1 VRRVWRLTGVLLRD
15 WLRNREAVFFA
26 VLFPVILLVVFSL
39 VFAGGP
45 TEFDIA
51 VQNNDVGPDGEP
63 SALSAELVAGLEA
76 ADPLVVHRLDDDD
89 NRDLQSVADVEATT
103 GYRRVLVVPDGFG
116 ERARASAG
124 RVRATVVRDTVARAP
139 LPGDQRGNVSDALAA
154 LDGGESDREPATPV
168 LLTVPGDDGAGA
180 VRSVVGGVVSRF
192 NDRSLGVER
201 PTATVD
207 AREQGR
213 PGVGATGYFLPA
225 FVVAM
230 VLINGVMTVP
240 STVASFR
247 RDGTLKR
254 LAATPLR
261 RHEWVVA
268 NVVQQSVLAV
278 AIAGVLV
285 LVARVAF
292 GVAVV
297 PGPLAVALVAV
308 GAVAFSALGMVVG
321 SVIRDPGSAISLGGA
336 VALPLMF
343 VSGVFWELDLMPPTL
358 QAVAEYSPVTHFHR
372 SLRQLLVLDSTA
384 GVPSTFALLSALAVV
399 FLTAAVAATNWREF
413 D

>member
-1 VRRVWRLTGVLLRD
+1 MRRVWRLTGVLLRD
-15 WLRNREAVFFA
+15 WVRNREAVFFA

-45 TEFDIA
+45 TEFDVA
-51 VQNNDVGPDGEP
+51 VQNNDVGPEGEP
-63 SALSAELVAGLEA
+63 SELSARFVDGLEA
-76 ADPLVVHRLDDDD
+76 ADPLVVHHLDGDS
-89 NRDLQSVADVEATT
+89 DLRNASDIETTT
-103 GYRRVLVVPDGFG
+103 GYRRVVMVPDGFG

-124 RVRATVVRDTVARAP
+124 RVRATVVRDTIARAP
-139 LPGDQRGNVSDALAA
+139 LSDAQRENASEGLSA
-154 LDGGESDREPATPV
+154 LDGGDANGDPATVV

-180 VRSVVGGVVSRF
+180 VRSVLGSVTARF
-192 NDRSLGVER
+192 NDRSLAVEE
-201 PTATVD
+201 PTAVVT
-207 AREQGR
+207 ARERGA
-213 PGVGATGYFLPA
+213 PGVGATGYYLPA

-261 RHEWVVA
+261 RHEWVLA

-285 LVARVAF
+285 LVARVVF
-292 GVAVV
+292 GVSAV
-297 PGPLAVALVAV
+297 PGPLAVALIAV

-336 VALPLMF
+336 IALPLLF

-358 QAVAEYSPVTHFHR
+358 QVVAEYSPVTHFHR
-372 SLRQLLVLDSTA
+372 SLRELMVLDSTA
-384 GVPSTFALLSALAVV
+384 GVTSTFGLLGTLAVV
-399 FLTAAVAATNWREF
+399 FVAAAVAATNWQEF

>member
-45 TEFDIA
+45 TEFDVA

-63 SALSAELVAGLEA
+63 SALSAELVDGLEA
-76 ADPLVVHRLDDDD
+76 ADPLVVHRLDRGD
-89 NRDLQSVADVEATT
+89 RDLQSADDVEATT
-103 GYRRVLVVPDGFG
+103 GYRRVVVVPDGFG

-139 LPGDQRGNVSDALAA
+139 LSDDQRGNVSEALAA
-154 LDGGESDREPATPV
+154 LDGGDREPATLV
-168 LLTVPGDDGAGA
+168 LLTVPDDDGAGA

-213 PGVGATGYFLPA
+213 PSVGATGYFLPA

-268 NVVQQSVLAV
+268 NVLQQSVLAV
-278 AIAGVLV
+278 GIAGVLV
-285 LVARVAF
+285 IVARVAF
-292 GVAVV
+292 GVTAV

-336 VALPLMF
+336 IALPLMF

-372 SLRQLLVLDSTA
+372 SLRQLIVLDSTA
-384 GVPSTFALLSALAVV
+384 GVPSTFALLGALAVA
-399 FLTAAVAATNWREF
+399 FLAAAVAATNWREF